1 VNVSLEEVV
10 SPELAEL
17 FWVLYDES
25 FQELNRKSPC
35 MQRAWDH
42 EEFMSGMADPTV
54 MKAVLRDGDG
64 EVQALSIWSNNL
76 DLFPWVSQPFYQGEF
91 PEYYNEAR
99 IYYVVATLSLDKRQ
113 GHMSQVM
120 DVMTREI
127 SGAGGCVIFD
137 LCDEL
142 TSISWQEVIKEVSSK
157 VVPSD
162 IRLLGTQT
170 YWMAYQ
176 V

>member
-1 VNVSLEEVV
+1 MNIALEEVV
-10 SPELAEL
+10 SRELAEQ

-25 FQELNRKSPC
+25 FQELNLKSPC

-42 EEFMSGMADPTV
+42 EEFLAGMADPTV
-54 MKAVLRDGDG
+54 SKAVLRDDDG

-76 DLFPWVSQPFYQGEF
+76 DLFPWVSQPFYQSQF
-91 PEYYNEAR
+91 PEYYDNSR

-113 GHMSQVM
+113 GHMTKVM

-127 SGAGGCVIFD
+127 SVAGGCVIFD

-142 TSISWQEVIKEVSSK
+142 TGISWQEVIKEVSSK

>member
-1 VNVSLEEVV
+1 MNIALEEVV
-10 SPELAEL
+10 SQELAEQ
-17 FWVLYDES
+17 FWALYDES
-25 FQELNRKSPC
+25 FQELNLKSPC

-42 EEFMSGMADPTV
+42 EEFLAGMADPSV
-54 MKAVLRDGDG
+54 SKAVLRDDDG

-76 DLFPWVSQPFYQGEF
+76 DLFPWVSQPFYQDQF
-91 PEYYNEAR
+91 PEYHGNNQ
-99 IYYVVATLSLDKRQ
+99 IYYVVATLSLGKRQ
-113 GHMSQVM
+113 GYMSQVM
-120 DVMTREI
+120 DMMTREI
-127 SGAGGCVIFD
+127 GGAGGCVIFD

-142 TSISWQEVIKEVSSK
+142 TSISWQEVIKEVSSQ

-176 V
+176 I